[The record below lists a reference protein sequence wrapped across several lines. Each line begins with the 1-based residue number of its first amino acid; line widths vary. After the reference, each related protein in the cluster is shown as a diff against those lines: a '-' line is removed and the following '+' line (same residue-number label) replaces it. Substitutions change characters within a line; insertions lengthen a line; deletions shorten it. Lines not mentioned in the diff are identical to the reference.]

1 MVKSILFFSI
11 VCMTNI
17 LYGEFREITPLEN
30 ISIIEIENI
39 NQDKD
44 MRRIEKKS
52 RDNSIK
58 YEDSKLNKGYE
69 LKEENKIEYIENGD
83 EVKEVIEKNSVPLI
97 SEEQLIQI
105 INMAKNSPLPENN
118 VENRENNIISKKSD
132 TIQQPDFL
140 IDIKKKLDKY
150 SFSDKSEDIYGGQI
164 TSKEI
169 TSDKIIDNLEF
180 GLGVAY
186 KNNEYYNSQYESK
199 NSEIWNHTPIYAT
212 GKYKISSDEDSSK
225 YLKLNLGYAIGEY
238 EEDEEYLE
246 RKNQSGM
253 YYGIG
258 AGVEYTDLS
267 LDLIYQVNKDAY
279 ERRDNSTKD
288 DSRITFSIDYKLG
301 F

>member
-17 LYGEFREITPLEN
+17 LYGEFREINPLEN

-58 YEDSKLNKGYE
+58 YEDSRLNEGDE
-69 LKEENKIEYIENGD
+69 LKKENKIEYIENGD

-118 VENRENNIISKKSD
+118 VENRENNIIPKKSD

-212 GKYKISSDEDSSK
+212 GKYNLFSDENSSK

-238 EEDEEYLE
+238 EEDKEYLE

-258 AGVEYTDLS
+258 AGIEYTDLS
-267 LDLIYQVNKDAY
+267 LDLVYQVNKDAY
-279 ERRDNSTKD
+279 EKQDHSPKD
-288 DSRITFSIDYKLG
+288 DSRIIFSVDYKLE